1 MIRHFKISPIMLLV
15 ICFLISSSLFAK
27 EYTFDFQRIYD
38 EIQPQRLELIIPR
51 GKVVIVGSEDNRVMI
66 DAVKYIRA
74 GDADEAQDVADHIEI
89 KASENGGLV
98 RIETN
103 YLRYHGRGVKFWQK
117 LLGGGSDT
125 YGSVN
130 YTIAVPTDIN
140 LYINGIAADIE
151 LSSIQGEIEIENEN
165 GNTLG
170 EFIFGDVTIKQPTG
184 KINLQWIEGDIR
196 VKTASAKIDINQVRG
211 ALDITSQTGD
221 VYVRTELDSPR
232 NYFVKTNSG
241 SVNFSIPE
249 MSSGKLNIETVAGD
263 INTEIPITIESVS
276 NYKVVGEFGRGGPE
290 INISSSTGDVIVALF

>member
-1 MIRHFKISPIMLLV
+1 MLRHLKLSFSVILMLL
-15 ICFLISSSLFAK
+15 LFVSANLSAK
-27 EYTFDFQRIYD
+27 EYTFDFQRIYSD
-38 EIQPQRLELIIPR
+38 IQPQKLELIIPR
-51 GKVVIVGSEDNRVMI
+51 GKVIIVGSEDNRVVI

-89 KASENGGLV
+89 KASEDGKLV

-125 YGSVN
+125 YGEVN
-130 YTIAVPTDIN
+130 YTIAVPTNID

-151 LSSIQGEIEIENEN
+151 LSSVQGDIEIENEN
-165 GNTLG
+165 GNTKS

-184 KINLQWIEGDIR
+184 RIDLQWIEGDIR
-196 VKTASAKIDINQVRG
+196 IKTASAKIDVNQVRG

-221 VYVRTELDSPR
+221 IYVRTELDSPR
-232 NYFVKTNSG
+232 DYFVKTNSG

-249 MSSGKLNIETVAGD
+249 MSSGRLNIETVAGD
-263 INTEIPITIESVS
+263 INTEIPISIESVS

-290 INISSSTGDVIVALF
+290 INISSSTGNVRVALF

>member
-1 MIRHFKISPIMLLV
+1 MVRHNKISILILLV
-15 ICFLISSSLFAK
+15 MFLLIAVNISAK

-38 EIQPQRLELIIPR
+38 DIQPQRLELIIPR
-51 GKVVIVGSEDNRVMI
+51 GEVIIVGSEDDRVII

-89 KASENGGLV
+89 KTREDGKVV

-125 YGSVN
+125 YGAVN
-130 YTIAVPTDIN
+130 YTIAVPTNID
-140 LYINGIAADIE
+140 LYVNGIAANIE
-151 LSSIQGEIEIENEN
+151 VSSIQGAIEIENEN
-165 GNTLG
+165 GNTKT

-184 KINLQWIEGDIR
+184 KVDLQWIEGDIR
-196 VKTASAKIDINQVRG
+196 LKTASARVDINQVRG

-221 VYVRTELDSPR
+221 IYVRTELDSPR

-263 INTEIPITIESVS
+263 INTEIPISIKSVS

-290 INISSSTGDVIVALF
+290 INISSSTGDVRVALF

>member
-1 MIRHFKISPIMLLV
+1 MIKHFKISSIILLV
-15 ICFLISSSLFAK
+15 IFLLISTNSFAK
-27 EYTFDFQRIYD
+27 EYTFDFQRIYN
-38 EIQPQRLELIIPR
+38 EIQPDRLELIIPR
-51 GKVVIVGSEDNRVMI
+51 GKVIIVGSEDDRVVI
-66 DAVKYIRA
+66 DAVKHIRA

-89 KASENGGLV
+89 KASEDGSLV

-125 YGSVN
+125 YGVVN

-151 LSSIQGEIEIENEN
+151 LSSIQGEVEIENEN
-165 GNTLG
+165 GNTLS
-170 EFIFGDVTIKQPTG
+170 EFIFGNITIKQPTG
-184 KINLQWIEGDIR
+184 KVDLQWIEGDIR
-196 VKTASAKIDINQVRG
+196 IKTASAKIDVNQVRG

-221 VYVRTELDSPR
+221 VFVRTELDSSR
-232 NYFVKTNSG
+232 DYFVKTNSG

-263 INTEIPITIESVS
+263 INTEIPISIESVS
-276 NYKVVGEFGRGGPE
+276 NYKIVGEFGRGGPE
-290 INISSSTGDVIVALF
+290 INISSSTGDVSVALF

>member
-1 MIRHFKISPIMLLV
+1 MIRHLKLSVSAILILL
-15 ICFLISSSLFAK
+15 LFASANLYAK
-27 EYTFDFQRIYD
+27 EYSFDFQRIYSD
-38 EIQPQRLELIIPR
+38 IQPQKLELIIPR
-51 GKVVIVGSEDNRVMI
+51 GKVIIVGSEDNRVVI

-89 KASENGGLV
+89 KASEDGKLI

-125 YGSVN
+125 YGEVN
-130 YTIAVPTDIN
+130 YTIAVPTNID

-151 LSSIQGEIEIENEN
+151 LSSVQGDIEIENEN
-165 GNTLG
+165 GNTKS

-184 KINLQWIEGDIR
+184 RIDLQWIEGDIR
-196 VKTASAKIDINQVRG
+196 IKTASAKIDVNQVRG

-221 VYVRTELDSPR
+221 IYVRTELDSPR
-232 NYFVKTNSG
+232 DYFVRTNSG
-241 SVNFSIPE
+241 SINFSIPE
-249 MSSGKLNIETVAGD
+249 MSSGRLNIETVAGD
-263 INTEIPITIESVS
+263 INTEIPISIESVS

-290 INISSSTGDVIVALF
+290 INISSSTGNVRVALF